1 MGGKI
6 VPLASLSPGMV
17 ASIIEVEGGYGIQRK
32 LHIMGIMPGKKV
44 RLVSVQPMRGPVT
57 IETNGRQISL
67 GRGMAAR
74 ILVEVIE

>member
-1 MGGKI
+1 
-6 VPLASLSPGMV
+6 
-17 ASIIEVEGGYGIQRK
+17 
-32 LHIMGIMPGKKV
+32 MGIMPGKKV